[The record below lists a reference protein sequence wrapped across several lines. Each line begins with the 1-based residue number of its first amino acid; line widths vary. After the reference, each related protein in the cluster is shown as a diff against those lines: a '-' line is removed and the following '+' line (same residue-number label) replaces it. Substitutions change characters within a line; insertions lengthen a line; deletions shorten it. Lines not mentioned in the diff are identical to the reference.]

1 MTSNATPGAPRLAE
15 LEERFAD
22 LGERL
27 DASPVSEALSVLH
40 AIVQEVARQ
49 APSAQSSAIEP
60 IRQGTTLQDVADL
73 YKTAP
78 AMQGAAEVSGLQVGA
93 LAPDF
98 TLLDADGETVSL
110 SDYRGR
116 PVLLVFYPLDWS
128 PGCSRQLELY
138 EQERDEFARRG
149 VDVVGISVDS
159 LYSHGAWAAVR
170 GLSFPLLADFHP
182 KGAVA
187 RSYGVWRESDGF
199 CERALYL
206 VDAEGVIRYVHV
218 SPQIDHL
225 PDIYELFDAL
235 DEHLGSQ
242 AMQYAADDGTEAARQ
257 SALARDTEEVMA

>member
-1 MTSNATPGAPRLAE
+1 MTSNSTAGGAARLAE

-27 DASPVSEALSVLH
+27 DDSPTSEALSVLH
-40 AIVQEVARQ
+40 AIVQELSRQ
-49 APSAQSSAIEP
+49 STPAQATATE
-60 IRQGTTLQDVADL
+60 QGTTLQDVADL

-78 AMQGAAEVSGLQVGA
+78 GMHGNAEASGLGVGTP
-93 LAPDF
+93 APEF
-98 TLLDADGETVSL
+98 TLPDANGEPVSL

-116 PVLLVFYPLDWS
+116 SVLLVFYPLDWS

-138 EQERDEFARRG
+138 EQERDEFAKRG
-149 VDVVGISVDS
+149 VELLGVSVDS

-170 GLSFPLLADFHP
+170 GLSFPLLSDFHP
-182 KGAVA
+182 KGEIA
-187 RSYGVWRESDGF
+187 RRYNVWRESDGF

-206 VDAEGVIRYVHV
+206 VDGEGVIRYAHV

-235 DEHLGSQ
+235 DERLDSRE
-242 AMQYAADDGTEAARQ
+242 ATPDAASETTSATQDAGTP
-257 SALARDTEEVMA
+257 RDTEEVMA